1 MIDEG
6 YIKFNCNWTPAPP
19 LLAEAITTLNA
30 CRQRLF
36 QLGLIGAYEN
46 GIGYGNISQR
56 LEGERFVISGS
67 ATGNMA
73 VLDESHYSL
82 VHRVNVAK
90 NEVYCAGPIKASS
103 ESMSHAIIY
112 KENPNIQAVIHVHHL
127 GMWQKL
133 LDKIPTTAANV
144 SYGTPEMAAEIVRLM
159 RESNLLKKKLF
170 VTAGHEEGIFTFGE
184 DINTAEQLLFH
195 KFKEHELNAHKK

>member
-6 YIKFNCNWTPAPP
+6 YIKFQCNWTPAPP
-19 LLAEAITTLNA
+19 LSAEMVRPLNA
-30 CRQRLF
+30 TRQRLY

-56 LEGERFVISGS
+56 VEGDRFIISGS
-67 ATGNMA
+67 TTGNIP

-82 VHRVNVAK
+82 VNQVDVAK
-90 NEVYCAGPIKASS
+90 NEVYCEGPIKASS

-112 KENPNIQAVIHVHHL
+112 KENPNIMSVIHVHHL

-133 LDKIPTTAANV
+133 LNCVPTTAKDV

-159 RESNLLKKKLF
+159 QESDLLEKKLF
-170 VTAGHEEGIFTFGE
+170 VTAGHEEGIFTFGKH
-184 DINTAEQLLFH
+184 INIAENLIINQFQEYEFNDY
-195 KFKEHELNAHKK
+195 KN